1 MCKKF
6 IILHCASK
14 EKRNENHDILNWKRF
29 KLVTD
34 QRSSTAL
41 HFQCLSSTTGL
52 ALDMTLNIKSF
63 LNEQQKQ
70 QSR

>member
-41 HFQCLSSTTGL
+41 HFQCLSSNHWFGIRHDL
-52 ALDMTLNIKSF
+52 KH
-63 LNEQQKQ
+63 
-70 QSR
+70 